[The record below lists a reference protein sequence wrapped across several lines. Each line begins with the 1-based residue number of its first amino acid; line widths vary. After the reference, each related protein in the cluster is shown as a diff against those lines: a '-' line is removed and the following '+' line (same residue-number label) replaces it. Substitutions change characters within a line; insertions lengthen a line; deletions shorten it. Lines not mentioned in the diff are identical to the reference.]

1 MYSRVLLYETMTKG
15 SPKKNSKTRPPIFR
29 RKRVSLVK
37 ITVSK
42 LVIVMSD
49 FFDDSGSNEGKS
61 KKCTDLDCKL
71 HFFFR
76 RECHSLKFTLFEL
89 RFYSY
94 VHVNDEMSLGKS
106 RELRAES

>member
-49 FFDDSGSNEGKS
+49 FFDDSGSNGGKI
-61 KKCTDLDCKL
+61 KKMHRPRLQTA
-71 HFFFR
+71 F
-76 RECHSLKFTLFEL
+76 LFPA
-89 RFYSY
+89 R
-94 VHVNDEMSLGKS
+94 MSF
-106 RELRAES
+106 AEIHPF